1 METCEWYYNETHI
14 TANRVVADDI
24 LQGMILALSPNGDL
38 FVCARPNVT
47 RCRDAD
53 GDGVFEQRTELLTLA
68 TEETYPHNCLL
79 SVAVSADGW
88 LYLGRGNTGGQRWT
102 LRARDGSSLQNFG
115 DGGNVVRLRLDGSKL
130 EWQNALASGGD
141 ARRGRRLF
149 LSPQLGCAKCHAAE
163 GRGAE
168 MGPDLSLI
176 GRSSSRARLVE
187 SIVEPSREVA
197 IDFQGYAI
205 ETKSGESFTGLQA
218 KPKPDGEI
226 SMLGFDGKKI
236 AVAGKDVASF
246 RRLKNSL
253 MPEGLVEA
261 LTVEDLRN
269 LLAYLE
275 GLR

>member
-1 METCEWYYNETHI
+1 
-14 TANRVVADDI
+14 
-24 LQGMILALSPNGDL
+24 
-38 FVCARPNVT
+38 
-47 RCRDAD
+47 
-53 GDGVFEQRTELLTLA
+53 
-68 TEETYPHNCLL
+68 
-79 SVAVSADGW
+79 
-88 LYLGRGNTGGQRWT
+88 
-102 LRARDGSSLQNFG
+102 
-115 DGGNVVRLRLDGSKL
+115 
-130 EWQNALASGGD
+130 
-141 ARRGRRLF
+141 
-149 LSPQLGCAKCHAAE
+149 
-163 GRGAE
+163 

-218 KPKPDGEI
+218 KPKADGEI

>member
-1 METCEWYYNETHI
+1 M
-14 TANRVVADDI
+14 
-24 LQGMILALSPNGDL
+24 
-38 FVCARPNVT
+38 
-47 RCRDAD
+47 
-53 GDGVFEQRTELLTLA
+53 FEQRPELLTLTTA
-68 TEETYPHNCLL
+68 ETYPHNCLL

-149 LSPQLGCAKCHAAE
+149 HSPQLGCAQCHAAE

-218 KPKPDGEI
+218 KPKADGEI

-261 LTVEDLRN
+261 LTVEDLCN